1 MRSGRGSWRAAV
13 SQSRTKPR
21 FAGLGV
27 RAGGSFS
34 GPAPGVS
41 AVHGGLTTDGSGTAT
56 FAIPV
61 TLPMFTIVF
70 TTADATFNAGGLDPT
85 VQGGGLPHACK

>member
-1 MRSGRGSWRAAV
+1 
-13 SQSRTKPR
+13 
-21 FAGLGV
+21 
-27 RAGGSFS
+27 
-34 GPAPGVS
+34 
-41 AVHGGLTTDGSGTAT
+41 
-56 FAIPV
+56 V